1 VFQRFQTKLVLF
13 FAALFAV
20 VQAFSYFTVQG
31 TVRDSILDE
40 ARNQLGKAFAVFA
53 ANVADTSDAV
63 AEGTTIL
70 AMDFGFRQAVTT
82 NERPTIMSA
91 LQNLTKRIKADRVI
105 LVDANY
111 QIIGDTGTASDA
123 AATGNIVSMGSDDP
137 TFAFPDMI
145 DQADAEDRA
154 EFIAV
159 MDGRIYQAVVVPIRA
174 PVTIASIVIGI
185 EIDTGYVRDLVNQ
198 KFTVPLDITFARSDG
213 DAWIINTSTLMPE
226 LHDQLMQI
234 LAATK
239 VKNDDVPRTLNLGGS
254 DFVTLIAQ
262 LPTPP
267 GSAKVDAVIQYSLDA
282 SLLPFEALFV
292 TLIGLAALTLLLTLA
307 GSYFIAGGVSKP
319 IRLLDAA
326 ARRILSGNYKEKVT
340 LEQKDE
346 IGRLSETFNQMMDG
360 IAEREATIAHQALHD
375 PATEL
380 PNRVAFERRLGEA
393 IQQAAAADTAVSV
406 YLAQIG
412 RFGEINNT
420 LGHNVGDQLVRA
432 LGEKL
437 QRIVKTGDMVARH
450 SSSMIALFMPGTG
463 ATQNH
468 PIPTRILEMFNEP
481 VQVGGNAIDITAWV
495 GEAVYPAH
503 GADARTLLQHAD
515 TAIVEAKKTARHY
528 ALYDPALDPYKPER
542 LSMMGELRVGLDRG
556 EFRLFYQPKIDIRTE
571 KITAAEAL
579 IRWIHPVRGFMPP
592 DGFIPLAE
600 QTGNIQKLT
609 TWALDTA
616 IGQVAAWKKQGIDVK
631 VAINLSARD
640 LNNRGLPDEI
650 AGFLAKHGATIGQL
664 ILEITESAVME
675 DPKQS
680 MEVLSALNKMGATL
694 SIDDYGTG
702 YSSLSYLKSLPVQEI
717 KIDKSFVMK
726 LSSNKGDEILVRS
739 TIDLGHNLGLKV
751 TAEGVEDRGGLDIL
765 KAHGCDTGQGYHVSK
780 PVPAPDFEKFYLT
793 SRWSP
798 LPQTSAAPTAAQ

>member
-1 VFQRFQTKLVLF
+1 VFTKFQTKLVLF

-20 VQAFSYFTVQG
+20 VQAFSYFSVES
-31 TVRDSILDE
+31 TVRDSIVNE
-40 ARNQLGKAFAVFA
+40 ARNQLGKAFQVFA
-53 ANVADTSDAV
+53 NNVSDTSDAV

-91 LQNLTKRIKADRVI
+91 LQNLSKRIKADRVI
-105 LVDANY
+105 LVGTDY
-111 QIIGDTGTASDA
+111 QVIGDTGTASDA
-123 AATGNIVSMGSDDP
+123 AATGNIVSLGSDNP
-137 TFAFPDMI
+137 AFPFPDMI
-145 DQADAEDRA
+145 DKADAEDRA

-159 MDGRIYQAVVVPIRA
+159 MDGRIYQGVVVPIRA

-185 EIDTGYVRDLVNQ
+185 EIDTGYVRDLVSQ
-198 KFTVPLDITFARSDG
+198 KFTVPLDITFARSEG
-213 DAWIINTSTLMPE
+213 PNWVITTTTLKPE
-226 LHDQLMQI
+226 LAQELVGVLDGVAEKSTEMQQ
-234 LAATK
+234 
-239 VKNDDVPRTLNLGGS
+239 TLTLGGG
-254 DFVTLIAQ
+254 DFVSLIAE
-262 LPTPP
+262 LPTPA

-282 SLLPFEALFV
+282 SLLPFDTLFL
-292 TLIGLAALTLLLTLA
+292 TLIGLAAATLVLTLA
-307 GSYFIAGGVSKP
+307 GSYFIAGGVAKP
-319 IRLLDAA
+319 IRMLDEA
-326 ARRILSGNYKEKVT
+326 ARRIQSGNYKEKVA
-340 LEQKDE
+340 LDQRDE
-346 IGRLSETFNQMMDG
+346 IGRLSQTFNQMMDG
-360 IAEREATIAHQALHD
+360 IAEREATIEHQSLHD

-380 PNRVAFERRLGEA
+380 PNRVAFERRLTEA
-393 IQQAAAADTAVSV
+393 IQEAAAAKTGVSV

-420 LGHNVGDQLVRA
+420 LGHSVGDQLVRA
-432 LGEKL
+432 IGEKL
-437 QRIVKTGDMVARH
+437 RDIVKTSDMVARH

-468 PIPTRILEMFNEP
+468 PIPTRILELFNEP

-495 GEAVYPAH
+495 GEACYPQH
-503 GADARTLLQHAD
+503 GEDARTLLQHAD
-515 TAIVEAKKTARHY
+515 TAIVEAKKTASHY
-528 ALYDPALDPYKPER
+528 ALYDAALDPYKPER

-556 EFRLFYQPKIDIRTE
+556 EFKLFYQPKIDIKTE

-640 LNNRGLPDEI
+640 LNNRGLPAEI
-650 AGFLAKHGATIGQL
+650 EGFLAKHGAHIGQL

-680 MEVLSALNKMGATL
+680 MEVLSALNKMGAVL

-739 TIDLGHNLGLKV
+739 TIDLGHNLGLRV

-765 KAHGCDTGQGYHVSK
+765 KAHGCDTGQGYHISK
-780 PVPAPDFEKFYLT
+780 PVPAPDFEKLYLT

-798 LPQTSAAPTAAQ
+798 LPQPTAAQ